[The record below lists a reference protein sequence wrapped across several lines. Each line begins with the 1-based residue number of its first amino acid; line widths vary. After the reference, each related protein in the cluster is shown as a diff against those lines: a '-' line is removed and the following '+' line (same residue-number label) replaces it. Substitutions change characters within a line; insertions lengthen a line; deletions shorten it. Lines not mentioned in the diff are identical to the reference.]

1 MYKCIIWSNS
11 SKGREYDVNT
21 KSAYKAAKKLGRC
34 EGGEAEYV
42 TNKRVAKGEIEMF
55 TIGELKE
62 RFEGQYDSIEVY
74 FMNGRTFHTDSIRL
88 AAEDEYTDI
97 TECVDFEL
105 MDKERYFR
113 TIEANTSLMP
123 DNVEDEQ
130 FPILVIGIK

>member
-1 MYKCIIWSNS
+1 
-11 SKGREYDVNT
+11 
-21 KSAYKAAKKLGRC
+21 
-34 EGGEAEYV
+34 
-42 TNKRVAKGEIEMF
+42 MF

-62 RFEGQYDSIEVY
+62 KFKGQYDSIEVY
-74 FMNGRTFHTDSIRL
+74 FMNDRTFHTDSIKL
-88 AAEDEYTDI
+88 ACEDEYTDI
-97 TECVDFEL
+97 TECIDFEL

>member
-1 MYKCIIWSNS
+1 
-11 SKGREYDVNT
+11 
-21 KSAYKAAKKLGRC
+21 
-34 EGGEAEYV
+34 
-42 TNKRVAKGEIEMF
+42 MF

-62 RFEGQYDSIEVY
+62 KFKGQYDSIEVY

-88 AAEDEYTDI
+88 AYEDEYTDI

>member
-1 MYKCIIWSNS
+1 MTTKQTRHRRQYPHQRRPVTANHIKQYSRAGAVNPRQ
-11 SKGREYDVNT
+11 KGRE
-21 KSAYKAAKKLGRC
+21 KK
-34 EGGEAEYV
+34 
-42 TNKRVAKGEIEMF
+42 MF

-62 RFEGQYDSIEVY
+62 RFKGQYDSIEVY
-74 FMNGRTFHTDSIRL
+74 YMNGRTFHTDNIRL

-105 MDKERYFR
+105 MDKERYFQ

>member
-1 MYKCIIWSNS
+1 
-11 SKGREYDVNT
+11 
-21 KSAYKAAKKLGRC
+21 
-34 EGGEAEYV
+34 
-42 TNKRVAKGEIEMF
+42 MF

-62 RFEGQYDSIEVY
+62 RFKGQYDSIEVY
-74 FMNGRTFHTDSIRL
+74 FMNSRTFHTDSIRL

-105 MDKERYFR
+105 MDKERYFQ

>member
-1 MYKCIIWSNS
+1 MDSGKRRQILPHGTRRIKQNDYKGITTTPSQ
-11 SKGREYDVNT
+11 
-21 KSAYKAAKKLGRC
+21 A
-34 EGGEAEYV
+34 GGLV
-42 TNKRVAKGEIEMF
+42 PGGKRGIKMF

-62 RFEGQYDSIEVY
+62 RFKGQYDSIEVY
-74 FMNGRTFHTDSIRL
+74 YMNGRTFHTDSIRL